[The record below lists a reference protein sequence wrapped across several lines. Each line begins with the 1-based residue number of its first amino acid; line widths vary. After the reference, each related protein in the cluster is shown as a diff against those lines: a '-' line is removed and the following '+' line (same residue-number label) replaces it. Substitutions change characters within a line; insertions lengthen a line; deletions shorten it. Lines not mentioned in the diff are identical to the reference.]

1 MSSQVKIE
9 NLSSTKR
16 ILDFSQFLTSEMMAR
31 KKSGELEWMD
41 LVEVFEGMY
50 IPACEREGRKLLKG
64 NYKSDST
71 DDRFKVLWE
80 VKVRKFKASTLLTVN
95 GGRWWKQ

>member
-50 IPACEREGRKLLKG
+50 IQIGRAH
-64 NYKSDST
+64 
-71 DDRFKVLWE
+71 V
-80 VKVRKFKASTLLTVN
+80 
-95 GGRWWKQ
+95 